1 MSRSDGYVNIAKT
14 NEAAAA
20 VNALNIEALIE
31 ATELLGSVRMATKHL
46 KIDAR
51 NLKRYY
57 AAHPEVA
64 ERLRDAQERGRP
76 ARILWL
82 QAKLEEH
89 IEAMNI
95 TALIFELKR
104 MDPSYRDSY
113 SVHTTNTPVDFVVD
127 LSAPAESPTQL
138 TDVTTTGILGE

>member
-1 MSRSDGYVNIAKT
+1 MSRSDGYVNIAKS
-14 NEAAAA
+14 
-20 VNALNIEALIE
+20 NATTTAIAELNIEALIE
-31 ATELLGSVRMATKHL
+31 ATELLGSVRLATKHL

-51 NLKRYY
+51 NLKRFY
-57 AAHPEVA
+57 ATHPDVA
-64 ERLRDAQERGRP
+64 ERLREAQERGRP

-138 TDVTTTGILGE
+138 TDVTATGILGE